1 MENILGRSH
10 VINHEHIPAACF
22 THPEI
27 AMVGLTEEQAK
38 ARAAEQ
44 GFPLGKSVGHFR
56 ANSKALAE
64 LEADGIAK
72 VSEQIAH
79 CCLCSIPL
87 YLSPLLCKN
96 GAKVISVSLC
106 GCVQVLF
113 NKATDELLG
122 VHIIGLHAADLIQ
135 ECSNA
140 MVAGTTVKQLAMMV
154 SGVVSYIL
162 PNPAIDCM

>member
-1 MENILGRSH
+1 MRLTNEPCRAFSPLQGISAVENILGRAH

-72 VSEQIAH
+72 VGGPLRTAGCDS
-79 CCLCSIPL
+79 CSP
-87 YLSPLLCKN
+87 
-96 GAKVISVSLC
+96 SL
-106 GCVQVLF
+106 
-113 NKATDELLG
+113 
-122 VHIIGLHAADLIQ
+122 
-135 ECSNA
+135 
-140 MVAGTTVKQLAMMV
+140 
-154 SGVVSYIL
+154 
-162 PNPAIDCM
+162 

>member
-1 MENILGRSH
+1 MGRAH

-72 VSEQIAH
+72 VRLFMTFIGALYHAVPDRCELFTLTTLLRR
-79 CCLCSIPL
+79 CCTTRRQSRSWACTS
-87 YLSPLLCKN
+87 S
-96 GAKVISVSLC
+96 
-106 GCVQVLF
+106 GC
-113 NKATDELLG
+113 TRR
-122 VHIIGLHAADLIQ
+122 
-135 ECSNA
+135 
-140 MVAGTTVKQLAMMV
+140 T
-154 SGVVSYIL
+154 
-162 PNPAIDCM
+162 

>member
-1 MENILGRSH
+1 LLCEAFRTSLTYFCYNAARTQGISAVENIMGRAH

-72 VSEQIAH
+72 VRIFMLSVVEAH
-79 CCLCSIPL
+79 GQPSVLPL
-87 YLSPLLCKN
+87 RS
-96 GAKVISVSLC
+96 
-106 GCVQVLF
+106 
-113 NKATDELLG
+113 
-122 VHIIGLHAADLIQ
+122 
-135 ECSNA
+135 
-140 MVAGTTVKQLAMMV
+140 
-154 SGVVSYIL
+154 
-162 PNPAIDCM
+162 